1 MSLILDW
8 DIFQEEFF
16 YWYTIILYEHF
27 VCWKVLLVG
36 PFFSCKIL
44 IKWQASTYSTYH
56 RCMYSCPS
64 IIPDTDNT
72 KLVKIIES
80 ILAPTKQVLPPIVRA
95 NLAHERVA
103 KMARR
108 HACRRNTTISSD
120 LPVILTT
127 AKTYPTQPI
136 CEDPKHQEISHSTS
150 LMQQWLQFFF
160 WWELAGRSAR
170 DYTNE
175 SLQRHAISC
184 LLFSSAVSRARLKW
198 CAVPMIL
205 PRSLF
210 LALVSY
216 ADRTAT
222 PVGLQRDTHIS
233 DSSEIL
239 DRRARKWRRG
249 RQYEAPGIFLDLI
262 RFCCGSL

>member
-1 MSLILDW
+1 
-8 DIFQEEFF
+8 
-16 YWYTIILYEHF
+16 
-27 VCWKVLLVG
+27 
-36 PFFSCKIL
+36 
-44 IKWQASTYSTYH
+44 
-56 RCMYSCPS
+56 MYSCPS

-95 NLAHERVA
+95 NLAHERVT
-103 KMARR
+103 KMAHRMSTQHNHLER
-108 HACRRNTTISSD
+108 SPCHPNHCKDLSD
-120 LPVILTT
+120 AADLRGS
-127 AKTYPTQPI
+127 KTPRDLAFY
-136 CEDPKHQEISHSTS
+136 ISHATASQK
-150 LMQQWLQFFF
+150 LQWLHFFL
-160 WWELAGRSAR
+160 WELAGRSAR

>member
-1 MSLILDW
+1 MQQPLS
-8 DIFQEEFF
+8 
-16 YWYTIILYEHF
+16 
-27 VCWKVLLVG
+27 
-36 PFFSCKIL
+36 
-44 IKWQASTYSTYH
+44 
-56 RCMYSCPS
+56 
-64 IIPDTDNT
+64 
-72 KLVKIIES
+72 KL
-80 ILAPTKQVLPPIVRA
+80 
-95 NLAHERVA
+95 
-103 KMARR
+103 
-108 HACRRNTTISSD
+108 
-120 LPVILTT
+120 
-127 AKTYPTQPI
+127 
-136 CEDPKHQEISHSTS
+136 
-150 LMQQWLQFFF
+150 QWLQFL
-160 WWELAGRSAR
+160 WELAGRSAR

-239 DRRARKWRRG
+239 DRRARKKCRRG
-249 RQYEAPGIFLDLI
+249 GNMKRQESSWIWSVFVAVPYKHLHINHSSSTGSRYITADVTPGEYKQLNWPTYYKMVRKLFWVVRLI
-262 RFCCGSL
+262 SCWCFQNSHVSKKKTMK